1 MRQLQLRVQRFFE
14 FLKSRQVMAVNLTS
28 RMEELEQAAHEV
40 GGVTAPGAVQE
51 PCECDTEGHGYQAWW
66 RQNGGWTG

>member
-1 MRQLQLRVQRFFE
+1 
-14 FLKSRQVMAVNLTS
+14 MAVNLTS